1 MRVLLDTH
9 CWLWLVS
16 EPERLPPSL
25 VERLRDPATEPLLSA
40 ASVWELAIK
49 ASIDRIEL
57 PAPVETWVPEV
68 MGVSGVAPL
77 DVRLVH
83 VLRVS
88 RLPLHHRDP
97 FDRLLVAQ
105 ALEERIPLVTA
116 DRQLE
121 RYEAEILWAGPSG

>member
-16 EPERLPPSL
+16 EPERLPAAL
-25 VERLRDPATEPLLSA
+25 VETLQDPTSKPLLSTV
-40 ASVWELAIK
+40 SVWELAIK
-49 ASIDRIEL
+49 RSIGRIEL
-57 PAPVETWVPEV
+57 PAPVDPWVPEV
-68 MGVSGVAPL
+68 MATSGVLPL
-77 DVRLVH
+77 EVHLAH

-105 ALEERIPLVTA
+105 ALEERVPLVTA

-121 RYEAEILWAGPSG
+121 GYGAEILWAGPSS